1 MFWIVVCG
9 WSILRLPIIYYCLW
23 AETQFWIKDDE
34 EGRVRRLSRGVVN
47 ELQQFLDENRHI
59 LVDYFSIK
67 FGRQIGSGA
76 TAQVYKG
83 TKNRTRTHQKTLK
96 KKPALLNTGT
106 YRGHDVAIKVYT
118 PDHIDLD
125 LLRSFADEIK
135 IMIPL
140 MHRNVASVTGL
151 SVMPPHIVIVL
162 PMYVVC
168 SSVCVCVCVCVCV

>member
-67 FGRQIGSGA
+67 FGPQIGSGA
-76 TAQVYKG
+76 TAQVYK
-83 TKNRTRTHQKTLK
+83 
-96 KKPALLNTGT
+96 GT